1 MSITEVKF
9 KILGCFRTSLLKYS
23 INNFFSTLKDEVSIS
38 KQCIYFHAKNEIFLS
53 TRKSLFIK
61 YVSQFCKLHRKL
73 NFPNIFRLAAIYTR
87 APAFKLFLGNA
98 NSTPYTASF
107 SIYSIMSGYTRLLHI
122 MKLKVFS
129 PVDVS
134 LAYSYCSF
142 EKVRHIGEA
151 TLTGGLLIC
160 AFPRPVAFLTSS

>member
-87 APAFKLFLGNA
+87 APAFKLIDDYFLVHPFNKR
-98 NSTPYTASF
+98 YTTIPRDF
-107 SIYSIMSGYTRLLHI
+107 FKVLQYLH
-122 MKLKVFS
+122 
-129 PVDVS
+129 
-134 LAYSYCSF
+134 
-142 EKVRHIGEA
+142 
-151 TLTGGLLIC
+151 
-160 AFPRPVAFLTSS
+160 

>member
-38 KQCIYFHAKNEIFLS
+38 KQCSYFHAKNEIFLS

-87 APAFKLFLGNA
+87 APAFK
-98 NSTPYTASF
+98 
-107 SIYSIMSGYTRLLHI
+107 
-122 MKLKVFS
+122 
-129 PVDVS
+129 
-134 LAYSYCSF
+134 
-142 EKVRHIGEA
+142 
-151 TLTGGLLIC
+151 
-160 AFPRPVAFLTSS
+160 

>member
-38 KQCIYFHAKNEIFLS
+38 KQCSYFHAKNEIFLS

-61 YVSQFCKLHRKL
+61 YVSQFCKLHRTL

-87 APAFKLFLGNA
+87 TPAFK
-98 NSTPYTASF
+98 
-107 SIYSIMSGYTRLLHI
+107 ICILHI
-122 MKLKVFS
+122 EFIIKNGIKITCELKNSKYFYVKL
-129 PVDVS
+129 P
-134 LAYSYCSF
+134 A
-142 EKVRHIGEA
+142 
-151 TLTGGLLIC
+151 
-160 AFPRPVAFLTSS
+160 